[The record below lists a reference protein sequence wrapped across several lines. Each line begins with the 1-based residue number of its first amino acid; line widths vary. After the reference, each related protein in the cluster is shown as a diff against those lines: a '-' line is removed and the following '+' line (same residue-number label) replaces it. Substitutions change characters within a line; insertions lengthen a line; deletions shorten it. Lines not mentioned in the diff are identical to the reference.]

1 MSIEMANSMELR
13 NANTRVATATGAST
27 RTTRGMGMER
37 IDGLMVA
44 RYILGSIRTADK
56 TAMA

>member
-1 MSIEMANSMELR
+1 MANSMELR

-27 RTTRGMGMER
+27 RTTRGMGMEP